1 VWLCGFY
8 MAPIALAAPYAHEI
22 GAGKAVVGVLMAAD
36 LPGAVLGGLLVARV
50 PPAFR
55 HRMMVPLAIVTG
67 LPLLATA
74 MTPAVPLTVL
84 LWAGS
89 GVLSGYMVLAQVAV
103 TRAVPDVLR
112 ARTIGVAAAG
122 LQTAQGLGVL
132 LAGALAEVM
141 PPSASIALC
150 AAAGSTCATVIS
162 MACRPGAAPADS
174 GTASADLPIPAS
186 AQPADTSA
194 NGNS

>member
-1 VWLCGFY
+1 
-8 MAPIALAAPYAHEI
+8 
-22 GAGKAVVGVLMAAD
+22 
-36 LPGAVLGGLLVARV
+36 
-50 PPAFR
+50 
-55 HRMMVPLAIVTG
+55 
-67 LPLLATA
+67 
-74 MTPAVPLTVL
+74 MTPAVPLTIL
-84 LWAGS
+84 PWAGS

-103 TRAVPDVLR
+103 TRAVPELR

-162 MACRPGAAPADS
+162 MACRPGAAPADN